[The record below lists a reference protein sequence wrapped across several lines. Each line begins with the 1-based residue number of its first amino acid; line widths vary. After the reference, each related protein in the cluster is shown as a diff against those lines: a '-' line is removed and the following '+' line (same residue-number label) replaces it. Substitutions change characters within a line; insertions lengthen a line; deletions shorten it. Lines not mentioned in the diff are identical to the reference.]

1 MRSIHMVLFPFCT
14 VRGGRLWV
22 DSKEETEIVR
32 FFDQGF
38 QWRLGF
44 GYLFACPACG
54 SCRAP
59 GSAPLRSP
67 ATPTSTPPA
76 KRAPFH
82 FPKSLNKQSRK
93 QPRSTTGLPQV
104 RSTESGP
111 KPTQQLTA
119 QGGCPVRPGSWLFW
133 VPIWC
138 QFQSPSLALGLMRS
152 IHMVLFPFC
161 TVRGGRLWV
170 DSKEETEIVRFFDQ
184 GFQWRLGFG
193 YLFGASSS
201 SCLSSLRFSSWESS
215 KVDRTLAILVHSPLF
230 VQ

>member
-1 MRSIHMVLFPFCT
+1 MLQVLSYSLVPFPVLNTGHLPRPSVSFPVPC
-14 VRGGRLWV
+14 VPRGQSATQVKNTAGQRRPLAVWLIPLLLL
-22 DSKEETEIVR
+22 SC
-32 FFDQGF
+32 
-38 QWRLGF
+38 L
-44 GYLFACPACG
+44 LACPACG

-119 QGGCPVRPGSWLFW
+119 QGGCPVRSAFSWL
-133 VPIWC
+133 
-138 QFQSPSLALGLMRS
+138 
-152 IHMVLFPFC
+152 LFLRPF
-161 TVRGGRLWV
+161 V
-170 DSKEETEIVRFFDQ
+170 
-184 GFQWRLGFG
+184 
-193 YLFGASSS
+193 
-201 SCLSSLRFSSWESS
+201 
-215 KVDRTLAILVHSPLF
+215 
-230 VQ
+230 